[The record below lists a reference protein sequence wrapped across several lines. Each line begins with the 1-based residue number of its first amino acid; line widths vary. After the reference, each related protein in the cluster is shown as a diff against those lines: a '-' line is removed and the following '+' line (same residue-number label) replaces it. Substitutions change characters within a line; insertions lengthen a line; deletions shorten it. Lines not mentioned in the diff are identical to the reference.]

1 MAKCVLRLNSVMMD
15 SLMIAV
21 AVTLIVRQWERARR
35 AAMAMSVR
43 NLRLVMTSIRA
54 IVMVV
59 SQIAH
64 ASTRY
69 VAIV

>member
-1 MAKCVLRLNSVMMD
+1 MVKSVLHRNSVMMD

-21 AVTLIVRQWERARR
+21 AVTLIVRQRERARR
-35 AAMAMSVR
+35 AATAVFVPSLKLAMIS
-43 NLRLVMTSIRA
+43 TPTIA
-54 IVMVV
+54 TVV